1 MTSTLG
7 PQKKVPN
14 TSSAL
19 GTGSKEGKYEAVGRG
34 DENTPVSTANSMFNT
49 ANGQRG
55 DKMEAA
61 PKSHVQGLRDE
72 GVAIRVNEGLDMS
85 KIPEGD
91 IGSMMNKK

>member
-1 MTSTLG
+1 MTSALG

-19 GTGSKEGKYEAVGRG
+19 GTGSKEGKYEVVGRG
-34 DENTPVSTANSMFNT
+34 DENTPVSTATSLVNT
-49 ANGQRG
+49 TNGQRG
-55 DKMEAA
+55 DRMETA
-61 PKSHVQGLRDE
+61 PKPHVQGLRDE

-91 IGSMMNKK
+91 IGSMMCKK